1 MRAMTRR
8 MVLAAPTGDHEKGDR
23 TMRAMTR
30 RGFLASSAAL
40 AVFHPAFAATPGTL
54 PALRVSKDPNC
65 GCCSGWV
72 EHVRASG
79 FSVEVVELAD
89 LAPLKARL
97 KIPRRLASC
106 HTGEIADYAI
116 EGHVPASA
124 IKRLLAERPK
134 AIGLAVPGMPVGSPG
149 MEVAGAPNEAY
160 DVMIFSAFGQRVF
173 GRYSGAKEA

>member
-1 MRAMTRR
+1 
-8 MVLAAPTGDHEKGDR
+8 
-23 TMRAMTR
+23 MRAMTR

-40 AVFHPAFAATPGTL
+40 AVLRPAFAAPTAPL

-79 FSVEVVELAD
+79 FSVDVVELAD

-97 KIPRRLASC
+97 KIPDRLASC
-106 HTGEIADYAI
+106 HTGEVAGYAI

-124 IKRLLAERPK
+124 LKRLLAERPK
-134 AIGLAVPGMPVGSPG
+134 ALGLAVPGMPVGSPG
-149 MEVAGAPNEAY
+149 MEVAGRPNEAY
-160 DVMIFSAFGQRVF
+160 DVMIFGTFGQRVF
-173 GRYSGAKEA
+173 GRYSGAKEV

>member
-1 MRAMTRR
+1 
-8 MVLAAPTGDHEKGDR
+8 
-23 TMRAMTR
+23 MRAMTR

-160 DVMIFSAFGQRVF
+160 DVMIFGAFGQRVF

>member
-1 MRAMTRR
+1 MQ
-8 MVLAAPTGDHEKGDR
+8 
-23 TMRAMTR
+23 AMTR
-30 RGFLASSAAL
+30 RGFLASSVALAAL
-40 AVFHPAFAATPGTL
+40 RPAFAAPLGAL

-72 EHVRASG
+72 DHVRASG

-97 KIPRRLASC
+97 KIPNRLASC
-106 HTGEIADYAI
+106 HTSEVAGYAI

-149 MEVAGAPNEAY
+149 MEVAGRPNDAY
-160 DVMIFSAFGQRVF
+160 EVMIFGAFGQRAF